1 MLLSVVI
8 VNYNVSFFL
17 EQCLKSVF
25 KALEGINAEVFVVD
39 NHSVDE
45 SVRMVKEKFPS
56 VILIENKDNVGFSK
70 ANNQAIA
77 LARGRYVLLLN
88 PDTVVEE
95 DTFSTCISFMDAHP
109 EAGACG
115 VKLID
120 GQGNFLPESKRGLPT
135 PAVAFYKIFGLSR
148 LFPKSKKF
156 GKYHLGYLDA
166 EGTHSIDV
174 LSGAFMFIRK
184 DALEKSGYLDEDFF
198 MYGEDIDL
206 SYRITQAGY
215 KIYYHPKTRVIHYRG
230 ESTKKSSINYVFI
243 FYQAMVI
250 FARKHFS
257 PNRAQIFAFLIQ
269 IAVWARAT
277 ISIIKRVL
285 MRVALPCLDALT
297 FFGGTALLKMYWAQK
312 SGIYYP
318 YIFLWVV
325 VPLYALIWMAS
336 IWMQGGYD
344 KPYRWLNGVKGIFW
358 GTLLILVIYA
368 LLPEYYRFS
377 RFLTLVGAAWACLGL
392 VLIRILI
399 HTVFHRKITSG
410 QILGKR
416 ILVIGKLE
424 EARKILNIIQYSTE
438 KPTYTG
444 IVFPG
449 GIENLPPGYTSDTS
463 RLSDLVEIFKINEI
477 IFCAQSMG
485 SGEIMDYMILLNK
498 PDITYK
504 IAPPESLFIIGTNS
518 IQKDGDYLVGLNSI
532 SRSENKRKKRLLDIV
547 ASLFFLG
554 LSPLLLMFFRSTD
567 FMKSALSCLVG
578 KKTWVG
584 YSGKNDIA
592 NLPYLP
598 EGVFYSTSPYN
609 AAKLDNEVKQ
619 QADIL
624 YAKDYKIIND
634 IRIIATSFGILKR
647 KN

>member
-1 MLLSVVI
+1 MWLSVVI
-8 VNYNVSFFL
+8 VNYNVSYFL

-25 KALEGINAEVFVVD
+25 KALEGIDAEVFVVD

-45 SVRMVKEKFPS
+45 SVRMVREKFPS
-56 VILIENKDNVGFSK
+56 VILIENKENVGFSK

-109 EAGACG
+109 DAGACG

-166 EGTHSIDV
+166 ESTHSIDV
-174 LSGAFMFIRK
+174 LSGAFMFMRK

-206 SYRITQAGY
+206 SYRISQAGY
-215 KIYYHPKTRVIHYRG
+215 KIYYHPQTRVIHYRG

-257 PNRAQIFAFLIQ
+257 PNRAQFFAFLIQ
-269 IAVWARAT
+269 IAVWARAAM
-277 ISIIKRVL
+277 SIIKRVL
-285 MRVALPCLDALT
+285 MRIALPCLDALT
-297 FFGGTALLKMYWAQK
+297 FFGGTALLKIYWAQK

-325 VPLYALIWMAS
+325 VPLYAIIWT
-336 IWMQGGYD
+336 IGVWIQGGYD

-392 VLIRILI
+392 ILIRALI
-399 HTVFHRKITSG
+399 HVAFYRDISNG
-410 QILGKR
+410 QTLGKR
-416 ILVIGKLE
+416 ILVIGKQD
-424 EARKILNIIQYSTE
+424 EANKILNIIHYSSE
-438 KPTYTG
+438 KPAYTG

-449 GIENLPPGYTSDTS
+449 EIENLPHGYTSDTS
-463 RLSDLVEIFKINEI
+463 RLNDLVDIFKINEI

-485 SGEIMDYMILLNK
+485 SGEIMDHMMQLNK

-518 IQKDGDYLVGLNSI
+518 IQKDGDYLVGLNAI
-532 SRSENKRKKRLLDIV
+532 SRSENRRKKRLLDIIT
-547 ASLFFLG
+547 SLAFLG
-554 LSPLLLMFFRSTD
+554 VSPLLMVFFRSTV
-567 FMKSALSCLVG
+567 FFKSALSCLIG

-584 YSGKNDIA
+584 YSAKNAIA

-598 EGVFYSTSPYN
+598 EGVLSTTSPFD
-609 AAKLDNEVKQ
+609 AAKLDDEVKQ

-624 YAKDYKIIND
+624 YAKDYKILND
-634 IRIIATSFGILKR
+634 IRIIATSFNILKR